1 MQGIGRLG
9 TSFEPG
15 KDMYRLHQPLPMNY
29 RPKDTQISMVDH
41 DLTVLTG
48 GRTLDDIHALP
59 SDTRR
64 AILHKYLVT
73 EEPILMQEPTGWSNE
88 ESIKRFILLK
98 ELLKE
103 DKSRRNL
110 LLEARRVLYEEN
122 SFIIYFDDFSRFL
135 DDMLG
140 NWEGAAAV
148 ETLLRHLTVRVKR
161 DECQCGQLMKYMQHA
176 SYFAMMPQLQK
187 ISFEWF
193 DPSKDLNYADNRDAP
208 DDDSSLS
215 SCSCG
220 KRSITHN
227 FWEDDCTDGSGDSSD
242 TLRWESSEDDGIW
255 SLDEDIQD

>member
-1 MQGIGRLG
+1 MQLL
-9 TSFEPG
+9 TSLE
-15 KDMYRLHQPLPMNY
+15 KPLPMNY
-29 RPKDTQISMVDH
+29 RPKDTQISTVDH

-103 DKSRRNL
+103 DESRRNL

-122 SFIIYFDDFSRFL
+122 SFIIYFDDFPRFL

-148 ETLLRHLTVRVKR
+148 ETLLRHLTVRVRR

-176 SYFAMMPQLQK
+176 SYFAMMPRLQR

-193 DPSKDLNYADNRDAP
+193 DPSKDLNDADDRYASDGEG
-208 DDDSSLS
+208 SLS

-220 KRSITHN
+220 KRPVTHSV
-227 FWEDDCTDGSGDSSD
+227 WEDGCTDGSGGSSD
-242 TLRWESSEDDGIW
+242 TLRWESSDDDGIW
-255 SLDEDIQD
+255 SLDEDIQG